1 MDTTTNGT
9 PRKRHILIV
18 DDDLSLAWPFKE
30 TLERSGYEATIVPD
44 GALALKFVAEH
55 SLDAVV
61 CDLQGFKLEG
71 DLLFAAIERS
81 NPLLARH
88 FVFIVGDGDATRFEK
103 FAGVEELPVLHKPVA
118 LEALLSEVVRVT
130 ERE

>member
-18 DDDLSLAWPFKE
+18 EDDLSLAWPFKE

-44 GALALKFVAEH
+44 GALALKFVSEH

-81 NPLLARH
+81 NPSLARH
-88 FVFIVGDGDATRFEK
+88 FVFIAGEGNGTRFEK
-103 FAGVEELPVLHKPVA
+103 FAGVAELPVLHKPVT
-118 LEALLSEVVRVT
+118 LQELLSEVVRVT
-130 ERE
+130 EKV

>member
-9 PRKRHILIV
+9 PRKRHVLIV
-18 DDDLSLAWPFKE
+18 EDDLSLAWPFKE
-30 TLERSGYEATIVPD
+30 TLERSGFEATIVPD
-44 GALALKFVAEH
+44 GALALKFVSEH

-61 CDLQGFKLEG
+61 CDLQGFKLDG

-81 NPLLARH
+81 NPFLARH
-88 FVFIVGDGDATRFEK
+88 FVFIVGDGNATRFEK
-103 FAGVEELPVLHKPVA
+103 FAGFAELPVLHKPVA
-118 LEALLSEVVRVT
+118 LEDLMSEVVRVT